1 MTRLLLLV
9 LIAWLVWQGIER
21 LLDRLRLAA
30 GATRREPTRPER
42 GGRSERAG
50 RSDNVE
56 TLVRCAGCGVHVS
69 RSHTLTVPGGALV
82 CSEECRRRT
91 MQSA

>member
-1 MTRLLLLV
+1 MTRLLLLM

-30 GATRREPTRPER
+30 GAARPER
-42 GGRSERAG
+42 AERAG

-69 RSHTLTVPGGALV
+69 RSQTLTVPGGALV
-82 CSEECRRRT
+82 CSEECRRRN
-91 MQSA
+91 QSA

>member
-30 GATRREPTRPER
+30 GGTRPEPSR
-42 GGRSERAG
+42 PGRAERAG
-50 RSDNVE
+50 RADNVE

-69 RSHTLTVPGGALV
+69 RSRTLTAPGGALV
-82 CSEECRRRT
+82 CSEECRRRN
-91 MQSA
+91 QSA

>member
-9 LIAWLVWQGIER
+9 LIAWLVWQGIQR
-21 LLDRLRLAA
+21 LLDRLRLAS
-30 GATRREPTRPER
+30 GAARPEPAR
-42 GGRSERAG
+42 PARAERAG
-50 RSDNVE
+50 RADNVE

-69 RSHTLTVPGGALV
+69 RAQTSTVPGGALV

>member
-30 GATRREPTRPER
+30 GAGRREPVRPER
-42 GGRSERAG
+42 SGRSGRSET
-50 RSDNVE
+50 VE
-56 TLVRCAGCGVHVS
+56 TLVRCAVCGVHVS
-69 RSHTLTVPGGALV
+69 RLHTLTVPGGALV
-82 CSEECRRRT
+82 CSEECRRRN
-91 MQSA
+91 QSA